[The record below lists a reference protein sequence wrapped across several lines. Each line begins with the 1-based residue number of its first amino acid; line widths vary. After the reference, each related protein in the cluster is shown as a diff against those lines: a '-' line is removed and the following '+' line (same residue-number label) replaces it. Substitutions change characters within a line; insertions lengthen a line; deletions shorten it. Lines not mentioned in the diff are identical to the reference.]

1 MKDLRETISGME
13 SEDYKERFMAEY
25 DQVDIRLGK
34 LKAMLEK
41 YKAGT
46 LPFTPDCPIELLARQ
61 AEVMTEYKE
70 ILVKRSGYESIDL

>member
-41 YKAGT
+41 YEAGT

>member
-13 SEDYKERFMAEY
+13 SADYKERFMAEY
-25 DQVDIRLGK
+25 DQVGIRLGK

-41 YKAGT
+41 YEAGT
-46 LPFTPDCPIELLARQ
+46 LPFTPDCPIELLTRQ

-70 ILVKRSGYESIDL
+70 ILVKRAGYESIDL